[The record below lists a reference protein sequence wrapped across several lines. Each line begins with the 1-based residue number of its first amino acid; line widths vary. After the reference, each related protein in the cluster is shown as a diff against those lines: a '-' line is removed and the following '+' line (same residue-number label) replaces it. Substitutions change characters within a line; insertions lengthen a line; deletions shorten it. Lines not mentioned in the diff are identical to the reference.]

1 MKKSNITGWKDV
13 YSFTLIQTLKN
24 KAFIISF
31 VFMLVLMLVSMPLL
45 NRFVIGDDNTNQSS
59 PIQKVYINNET
70 SLSALDF
77 SNLKKDERFAYIT
90 FEEKQ
95 EAYETILNRIETLEH
110 QSILL
115 TLSEEN
121 GMFSLNF
128 EKASN
133 GPIKDATLSQLGEAV
148 SMEFQILKLKAMG
161 VTEEQAALLDAKVES
176 SIYFA
181 DVEGNPVI
189 EKDTSI
195 TSTEYWF
202 VYGLLF
208 ITMMVNM
215 MASIQVATSIVTEK
229 STRVVEYL
237 LISVRPLALMV
248 GKVLAMLT
256 AVLLQ
261 MVTMVAMVF
270 VSNRFTSNINSGGN
284 TLSQLLPKD
293 ILQNLNMINIVLCF
307 ATILLG
313 FIFYA
318 VLASMSGAT
327 VSKLEDINEGLTL
340 FTMTNLVGVY
350 IGLGAANV
358 LMGSGINSY
367 VIFSLLFPLSSPFLL
382 PGAIL
387 VGKASLPLVAGAIVL
402 QIVFTMLLFK
412 FVAKVYETL
421 ILHTGN
427 KIKVK
432 DLFKLS
438 KTV

>member
-95 EAYETILNRIETLEH
+95 EAYETISNRIETLEH